1 MLVTVTNI
9 PTPYRTA
16 FFNVLQQELEKIGE
30 SLHVLYC
37 AETEPDRHWQFKP
50 EENLYDYTFLK
61 GLHFEIGGV
70 YPHINFGL
78 VRKLKK
84 LNPRWILLA
93 GSWIAPATFSILARK
108 SSLGAPVIFW
118 SEGHADA
125 QVRSGGIVEMLRKK
139 TYSAIDYFAV
149 PNARSAD
156 YAQQYHPGA
165 KIAYLPNT
173 VDERFFSEDLGKKSE
188 VRARLG
194 LPEDKTVIVLVS
206 TLDSRKGVLEFYDA
220 FAKANH
226 QNLYVVQVG
235 QGPYYE
241 ELKARIARDDMGGR
255 YRLAGQQERDAVRS
269 YLAAADV
276 FALPTKS
283 DPNPLSPIEAAFQR
297 NALLLSSKAG
307 NVGELIP
314 GGGNGWVISEI
325 TEENILNALAEVAAA
340 DRGEIEQM
348 GEESYKIVSENFTRE
363 KAAAGL
369 IRFLEK
375 IN

>member
-1 MLVTVTNI
+1 M
-9 PTPYRTA
+9 
-16 FFNVLQQELEKIGE
+16 
-30 SLHVLYC
+30 
-37 AETEPDRHWQFKP
+37 
-50 EENLYDYTFLK
+50 
-61 GLHFEIGGV
+61 
-70 YPHINFGL
+70 
-78 VRKLKK
+78 
-84 LNPRWILLA
+84 
-93 GSWIAPATFSILARK
+93 GS
-108 SSLGAPVIFW
+108 
-118 SEGHADA
+118 
-125 QVRSGGIVEMLRKK
+125 EMCIR
-139 TYSAIDYFAV
+139 
-149 PNARSAD
+149 
-156 YAQQYHPGA
+156 
-165 KIAYLPNT
+165 
-173 VDERFFSEDLGKKSE
+173 
-188 VRARLG
+188 
-194 LPEDKTVIVLVS
+194 
-206 TLDSRKGVLEFYDA
+206 DS
-220 FAKANH
+220 
-226 QNLYVVQVG
+226 LYVVQVG

-283 DPNPLSPIEAAFQR
+283 DANPLSPIEAAFQK

-314 GGGNGWVISEI
+314 SGGNGWVISEI

>member
-16 FFNVLQQELEKIGE
+16 FFNVLQLELEKIGE

-50 EENLYDYTFLK
+50 EENIYDYTFLK

-78 VRKLKK
+78 VSKLKK

-125 QVRSGGIVEMLRKK
+125 QSRSGGLVEFMRRK
-139 TYSAIDYFAV
+139 TFESIDYFVV
-149 PNARSAD
+149 PNSRSAH
-156 YAQQYHPGA
+156 YVQSYHFGA
-165 KIAYLPNT
+165 KTSFLPNT
-173 VDERFFSEDLGKKSE
+173 IDEEFFSKNIGDKAEIRKMLNIPS
-188 VRARLG
+188 
-194 LPEDKTVIVLVS
+194 DKTVIILVS
-206 TLDSRKGVLEFYDA
+206 TLNANKSVLEFYEA
-220 FAKANH
+220 FKKLKAE
-226 QNLYVVQVG
+226 NLYAVQIG

-283 DPNPLSPIEAAFQR
+283 DANPLSPIEAAFQR

-314 GGGNGWVISEI
+314 SGGNGWVISEI